1 MEHTFYPR
9 SPDPL
14 AVGLCNIEGWL
25 IIIVGSRKWGTC
37 RIASLNFKKEKR
49 KKRERERE
57 REREKKG
64 IEKKGKERE
73 GKEKK
78 RKGKERRGEERK
90 ENKEKKR
97 KERVITRWKQ
107 GTGMSRSPWA
117 LAWEEMFFEVIPEDC
132 RTNFFWMKPKRAG
145 LPKEWVQYGVTCLYS
160 KHWTGWSQTGVSLRA
175 QFHPC
180 LQIEL

>member
-1 MEHTFYPR
+1 MNSTLLLLDLLFPSVSPFLSSNSPHVNGWPLLIYSFSLPFSDSRTLLTPLPMPEWTLFYT
-9 SPDPL
+9 
-14 AVGLCNIEGWL
+14 
-25 IIIVGSRKWGTC
+25 KK
-37 RIASLNFKKEKR
+37 KKERVR
-49 KKRERERE
+49 KK
-57 REREKKG
+57 KK
-64 IEKKGKERE
+64 E
-73 GKEKK
+73 G